1 MAAVV
6 TNAGRAVATNR
17 IKNGATGATE
27 PNFLGWGTGVATAL
41 VADTGLNTAS
51 AEARIAGTSSQQ
63 TTTVTNDTYRV
74 LGTITSASVQ
84 SITNVMLFDAATAG
98 NGFVHADFAAI
109 PLAINDSIQF
119 TVNAV
124 LG

>member
-6 TNAGRAVATNR
+6 TNAGRAIATNR

-27 PNFLGWGTGVATAL
+27 PNFLGWGTGAGTAVVVNTAL
-41 VADTGLNTAS
+41 NVAS
-51 AEARIAGTSSQQ
+51 AEARVAGTSSQQ
-63 TTTVTNDTYRV
+63 LTTVANDTYRV
-74 LGTITSASVQ
+74 VGTITSASAQ
-84 SITNVMLFDAATAG
+84 SITNVMLFDASTGG